1 MNKQFF
7 LDATLKSQEQP
18 DGSILIEGMA
28 STTGMDRV
36 GDIILSDAWT
46 KSNGLTNYKRNPIVL
61 FNHDYSK
68 PIGKSIQIHAS
79 EEGLFIKAMIS
90 KASGDVGNL
99 IKDGVL
105 GAFSVGF
112 RIKDATYDKTTDG
125 FVIKDAELFEVSV
138 VSIPANQEAV
148 FSLSKSFDK
157 PEDFEQFKKS
167 IGQVI
172 IEETVIAVP
181 SIIPTP
187 IEAAPA
193 ATKEKIKMDPKEL
206 EALLASIAEKT
217 AKSMSD
223 AQDAREATAKAAAEL
238 ATKKAS
244 EDAELAQKISV
255 AVTTG
260 AERLVADIEKR
271 FAEKNSDLE
280 KIVNELKGEIS
291 EKSKEILSIRESK
304 RVFGERGNSDW
315 KESFKKDLD
324 DAYVLGLCTKKNW
337 MDTKYGKDLINKV
350 NSQAGVEVSSA
361 DFEQIVSTNIERD
374 IQNELVLAPLFREIA
389 MNSASMILPILPDS
403 GYAQFTNLQT
413 ASGISKSKGNLDPRS
428 PATGQS
434 NNYGSPYLGV
444 TMTERI
450 LSTKKLISRS
460 YIGNE
465 TEEDAILPILPLIRE
480 SMVRS
485 HARAVESSILVGNH
499 ADGPFGTSGDSYD
512 GLISIADT
520 DNNQTAYT
528 ANLATGVMTA
538 LQLLAARKAL
548 GKYGVRADDVVYI
561 VSQTSYFEL
570 LQDVEFQ
577 DMNLVGNLA
586 TKISGQ
592 VGQVFGSRVLICDE
606 FKAKAANV
614 FCGAAV
620 YARNYLRPR
629 LRGLIVE
636 SDYSVEEQRRVL
648 VASQRLGFIDLID
661 AATSVHGIQYA
672 AS

>member
-1 MNKQFF
+1 MIKQFF

-46 KSNGLTNYKRNPIVL
+46 KSNGLVNYKRNPIVL

-68 PIGKSIQIHAS
+68 PIGRSIQIHAS

-244 EDAELAQKISV
+244 EDTELAQKISV

-324 DAYVLGLCTKKNW
+324 DAYVLGLCTQKNW
-337 MDTKYGKDLINKV
+337 MDTKYGKDLVNKV
-350 NSQAGVEVSSA
+350 NTQAGVEVSSA

-389 MNSASMILPILPDS
+389 MNSASMILPILPDA
-403 GYAQFTNLQT
+403 GYAEFTANQS
-413 ASGISKSKGNLDPRS
+413 ASGISKSKGNLDPRIN
-428 PATGQS
+428 T
-434 NNYGSPYLGV
+434 YGSAYLGV

-499 ADGPFGTSGDSYD
+499 ADGPFGTGGASYD

-538 LQLLAARKAL
+538 LQLLLARKAL

-570 LQDVEFQ
+570 LQDIEFQ

-606 FKAKAANV
+606 FKTKAANV

-629 LRGLIVE
+629 LRGLVVE

-661 AATSVHGIQYA
+661 NATSVHGIQYA
-672 AS
+672 AA